1 MIKKIFTARELMD
14 ELREIDVRLYE
25 NVLDAI
31 TDHYDKQRVVFDDK
45 YYTWE
50 EDEEGRMSVVL
61 YAGE

>member
-31 TDHYDKQRVVFDDK
+31 TDYYDKQRVVFDDK

>member
-14 ELREIDVRLYE
+14 ELVKIDIKLYE

>member
-31 TDHYDKQRVVFDDK
+31 TDYYEKQRVVFDDK